1 MRRCCWFLLV
11 PFLVL
16 AASAAQTTVSFEGLG
31 LLPGHHVDNASFAT
45 NAATFRNVDYG
56 YSWAGFA
63 FSAVSNTTL
72 NWYTNQYAAAQ
83 GFPRAYAVGYHD
95 YYNGVAPEIAFDPP
109 AAPKSVLLDN
119 TTYAALTIR
128 DGDAFGFSQP
138 FGSNDTFILTL
149 TAYDADGKALAAT
162 NHYLADYRAGKTFV
176 QTNWSQLD
184 LSWMPPTVASL
195 VGTLTTTDVGAWG
208 PNTPTYFAL
217 ADFTYAYSDGADG
230 IAATNPAI
238 LCWATGWTN
247 YLPGPVLSNQY
258 LNAENA
264 LGAAFGAE
272 GQTNEFHVTGL
283 GDQGSITLTFPVPI
297 ADGPGPDFAVF
308 ENAFA
313 DTFLELAWCEVSS
326 DGTNFVRFR
335 GHCLAP
341 EPIADF
347 TDPTAYGGFAGR
359 HVQGF
364 GTPFDLRLLAGTP
377 GLDVRRVTHVR
388 LVDVRGDGATPDSY
402 GNPIY
407 DPTPAWGPGDF
418 DLDAVGVLNA
428 NLDIAVA
435 PAAAPALPGY
445 ATVLEYTPTLAPP
458 AWRTNDVPA
467 QGAPGFF
474 RWKLVK

>member
-11 PFLVL
+11 PFWVL
-16 AASAAQTTVSFEGLG
+16 AASAAQTTVSFDHLG
-31 LLPGHHVDNASFAT
+31 LLPGQHANNASFST

-56 YSWAGFA
+56 FSWAGFA
-63 FSAVSNTTL
+63 FSAVSNVTL

-83 GFPRAYAVGYHD
+83 GFPRTYAVGYQD
-95 YYNGVAPEIAFDPP
+95 DYNGIAPEIVFDLP
-109 AAPKSVLLDN
+109 AAPQSVLLNN

-128 DGDAFGFSQP
+128 DGNGYSQP
-138 FGSNDTFILTL
+138 FGSNDYFVLTL
-149 TAYDADGKALAAT
+149 TAYDLDGKAVAAT
-162 NHYLADYRAGKTFV
+162 NHYLADFRDGKTFV

-184 LSWMPPTVASL
+184 LSWMPPTVVSF
-195 VGTLTTTDVGAWG
+195 VGTLVTTDVGAWG

-217 ADFTYAYSDGADG
+217 ADFTYAYSEGSDGVV
-230 IAATNPAI
+230 ATNPAI
-238 LCWATGWTN
+238 LCWADRVFD
-247 YLPGPVLSNQY
+247 YSPGPVLSNQF
-258 LNAENA
+258 LNATNA
-264 LGAAFGAE
+264 LGPAAPSGSGLGSLA
-272 GQTNEFHVTGL
+272 VASL
-283 GDQGSITLTFPVPI
+283 GDQGSITLGFPRPI

-326 DGTNFVRFR
+326 DGTNFFRFP
-335 GHCLAP
+335 GHCLAT
-341 EPIADF
+341 EPIEDF

-359 HVQGF
+359 HVQGI
-364 GTPFDLRLLAGTP
+364 GTPFDLRILAGTP

-388 LVDVRGDGATPDSY
+388 LVDIRGDGATSDSY
-402 GNPIY
+402 GNPVY
-407 DPTPAWGPGDF
+407 DPTPGWGPGDF

-428 NLDIAVA
+428 NLDIAA
-435 PAAAPALPGY
+435 DPAGAAPALPGY
-445 ATVLEYTPTLAPP
+445 ATVLEYTPALAPP